1 MVDAVGASL
10 ALSAVLVA
18 VGFTFPRPGTTSPE
32 DRSRSSP
39 PSSASLDQFVEVSGK
54 AGIHFKLTS
63 GGPEK
68 RYIIEA
74 KGGGGAAWIDY
85 NNDGFPDVFL
95 VNGSTFEH
103 WKRGDSPPS
112 RLYRN
117 NGDGTFTDGSLE
129 PRVGNACR
137 GLGGP
142 DGEYDNDGDDA
153 VYVTYYG
160 ANHP

>member
-1 MVDAVGASL
+1 
-10 ALSAVLVA
+10 
-18 VGFTFPRPGTTSPE
+18 VGFIFPRPGATSPE

-85 NNDGFPDVFL
+85 NNDGFPDLFL

-117 NGDGTFTDGSLE
+117 NGDGTFTDLTSGSGLNHTGWGM
-129 PRVGNACR
+129 RVCVG
-137 GLGGP
+137 
-142 DGEYDNDGDDA
+142 DYDNDG
-153 VYVTYYG
+153 
-160 ANHP
+160 